1 MDNFIFQNPV
11 KLIMGRGMISRLS
24 EEIPADKRV
33 MITFGGGSVKKNG
46 VYDQVKE
53 ALKNHFTVEF
63 WGIEPNPSIETLR
76 KAIALGKEEKV
87 DYLLAVGGGSV
98 IDGTKLISA
107 GLLYD
112 GDAWD
117 LVLAGRPV
125 THTVPLATVLT
136 LPATG
141 SEMNSGAVISR
152 HETKEKYPFYS
163 NYPLFSILDPEV
175 TFTLPPHQVACGI
188 ADTFVHVMEQ
198 YMTTPGQSRVM
209 DRWAEGILQ
218 TLMEIAPKIREN
230 QHDYQL
236 MSDFMLSATM
246 ALNGFIA
253 MGVSQDWAT
262 HMIGH
267 ELTALHGLTHGHTL
281 VIVFPGTLRVLRK
294 AKGDKIL
301 QYGERVLG
309 ITSGSRD
316 ERIDEVIR
324 RTEEFFRS
332 LGLTTRLSE
341 EVLVETRTVTRLRIV
356 ERTGNGLQRADGR
369 GDHHAAHL
377 KFVEIG
383 ETFDRSM
390 AVAHGLPAAGISEV
404 AVGGRRQF
412 RHAERHRRG
421 REEEP
426 ARMGRSDTGI
436 DIVGQRFGRRAGAHA
451 GRQGN
456 QG

>member
-175 TFTLPPHQVACGI
+175 TFTLPPHQVGCGI

-316 ERIDEVIR
+316 ERIDEAIR

-341 EVLVETRTVTRLRIV
+341 EGIGMETIDEIERRFNERGVRYGENEDVT
-356 ERTGNGLQRADGR
+356 G
-369 GDHHAAHL
+369 
-377 KFVEIG
+377 
-383 ETFDRSM
+383 
-390 AVAHGLPAAGISEV
+390 AVAKEILKS
-404 AVGGRRQF
+404 
-412 RHAERHRRG
+412 
-421 REEEP
+421 
-426 ARMGRSDTGI
+426 SL
-436 DIVGQRFGRRAGAHA
+436 
-451 GRQGN
+451 
-456 QG
+456 